1 MSQAA
6 LALEESNSRQ
16 LLVELATDARSL
28 RAAQALRY
36 QVFAEEC
43 GAVLHTAEAG
53 LDQDHYDL
61 HCEHLIVRDQNTGRV
76 VATTRILDSRR
87 APEAGGFYSESEF
100 QLVGLTDLR
109 GDIMEIGRTCVHSE
123 YRNGATI
130 SALWSGLAQL
140 MNERHYAYLM
150 GCASIDMRDD
160 GLQEHSKPICA
171 WERRSAVSPAGIRSS
186 TSPMFLSCYAVSS
199 FAHATLAISRQSE
212 DDAG

>member
-87 APEAGGFYSESEF
+87 APEA
-100 QLVGLTDLR
+100 
-109 GDIMEIGRTCVHSE
+109 
-123 YRNGATI
+123 AP
-130 SALWSGLAQL
+130 A
-140 MNERHYAYLM
+140 RHQNRWRQWQRRRRV
-150 GCASIDMRDD
+150 SR
-160 GLQEHSKPICA
+160 H
-171 WERRSAVSPAGIRSS
+171 RRS
-186 TSPMFLSCYAVSS
+186 
-199 FAHATLAISRQSE
+199 
-212 DDAG
+212 